1 SLFFPKLEKFL
12 VFGKLFLLPSAQK
25 QDVDFPLFDR
35 NYRSMSTKLKL
46 ILWLWLYQFLLSGVE
61 INQDNNVFLL
71 DEELASMRKG
81 REFLSRIND
90 DIPLS
95 PRTMQAMVQTMKID
109 QKTTLNVD
117 KFERLVLCMVYSA
130 LQARV
135 QPSQEERQ
143 AWSGVLLQLGNITTH
158 ELRGSFLYNYS

>member
-1 SLFFPKLEKFL
+1 
-12 VFGKLFLLPSAQK
+12 
-25 QDVDFPLFDR
+25 
-35 NYRSMSTKLKL
+35 MSTKLKL
-46 ILWLWLYQFLLSGVE
+46 ILWLWLYQVLHDVAGGSGPDPATDASSLSDANLMFEFLLSGVE